1 MEVVRRITDP
11 INCQSI
17 VGFSGTARN
26 LPANSGIELGH
37 AGNASCLVRYRT
49 DMAKASMVCS
59 TGREMKHKNLRWNP
73 GTWEWFCTKCGRT
86 SKHVNA
92 HDAQAELDQYECK
105 VPSVK
110 APKAA
115 PGTETVRL
123 IRKPF
128 KMTLKTEQ
136 SGSRF
141 VMAKTDDGRPLIRLE
156 LFHDTVSGLRS
167 LTVGFEMLSGT
178 TLEQGR
184 TLVDLM
190 NERIVGVIVTP
201 K

>member
-1 MEVVRRITDP
+1 MESRY
-11 INCQSI
+11 
-17 VGFSGTARN
+17 SG
-26 LPANSGIELGH
+26 
-37 AGNASCLVRYRT
+37 
-49 DMAKASMVCS
+49 
-59 TGREMKHKNLRWNP
+59 
-73 GTWEWFCTKCGRT
+73 EWFCTKCGRT
-86 SKHVNA
+86 SNHVSA
-92 HDAQAELDQYECK
+92 PDAQAELDQYECK

-110 APKAA
+110 APKAE
-115 PGTETVRL
+115 PGTETTKL

-141 VMAKTDDGRPLIRLE
+141 VVAKRDDGKALIRLE

-178 TLEQGR
+178 TLEQAR

-190 NERIVGVIVTP
+190 NERIVGVIVTQ